1 MIFNFNFLNMY
12 FSSFF
17 NFLNLSDYTFNDYLN
32 TLGSVLSLFLNKL
45 VETCT
50 ILMNSWF
57 IQILVGFG
65 LFVSVIWI
73 AFDILDLSIP
83 FFNLSKDSIDDYLDK
98 KADREHAINK
108 LAEKELIMRQ
118 NYEYKLQQSIEKDS
132 INELIMRQ
140 NYEYRQQQSI
150 EKDSIKELLLRQNR
164 LQYFDVSTGR
174 IENLT
179 DIELIRNLNAR
190 NLRNYGI
197 GTNVRYSLRSNNQK
211 QNLPYW
217 FDIELSKEIASND
230 EQSEMKELLKGIEN
244 ND

>member
-17 NFLNLSDYTFNDYLN
+17 NLLNLSDYTFNDYLN

-118 NYEYKLQQSIEKDS
+118 NK
-132 INELIMRQ
+132 
-140 NYEYRQQQSI
+140 
-150 EKDSIKELLLRQNR
+150 

-211 QNLPYW
+211 ENLPYW
-217 FDIELSKEIASND
+217 FDIELSKDVASND
-230 EQSEMKELLKGIEN
+230 EQLEMKELLKGIEN